1 MRART
6 RRRSIDLACLALLV
20 ACACQPDALAQCR
33 PAASAPPTGS
43 ARPTVPTNVQNVA
56 CGDVTIRLAAP
67 PAASAA
73 STPSPAGSAGMVAP
87 AADREAL
94 RMNGLFV
101 AAAALGLALLVMV
114 FGFWC
119 ARGDRPIGVNRDSIR
134 FGGAG
139 HGWEASPALAALVA
153 AGVIA
158 ALALMLAMQ
167 ALDFGQLP
175 AKTETPPAKE
185 KT

>member
-6 RRRSIDLACLALLV
+6 RRRSMGLAALALLV
-20 ACACQPDALAQCR
+20 ACACQPAAWAQCR
-33 PAASAPPTGS
+33 PAASAPPTGGV
-43 ARPTVPTNVQNVA
+43 RPPVPANLQNVA
-56 CGDVTIRLAAP
+56 CGDVTISLAAP

-73 STPSPAGSAGMVAP
+73 STPSPAASAGAVAP
-87 AADREAL
+87 AAGHEAL
-94 RMNGLFV
+94 RLNGLFV
-101 AAAALGLALLVMV
+101 AATALGLAVIVMV

-119 ARGDRPIGVNRDSIR
+119 ARGDRPIAINRDSIR

-158 ALALMLAMQ
+158 ALALMLAVQ
-167 ALDFGQLP
+167 ALDFGQMP
-175 AKTETPPAKE
+175 AKAETPSARE
-185 KT
+185 KS